1 LTFAALQETQLLRD
15 TKVLS
20 IRFGGHSDAIDD
32 IAHAN
37 CLTTNVSLCTCLCN
51 ELELG
56 SASIVEGYP
65 TVRRRMYGDQF
76 KALGCR
82 SVIIYLA
89 TWMIDYEQVISSDP
103 SDAGYAGDV

>member
-1 LTFAALQETQLLRD
+1 MHGSPLFRCASSCKGLHLTFAALQETQLLRD

-20 IRFGGHSDAIDD
+20 MHFGDDFDTIDD

-65 TVRRRMYGDQF
+65 PVRRRMYGDQF
-76 KALGCR
+76 KRLRLSQCN
-82 SVIIYLA
+82 Y
-89 TWMIDYEQVISSDP
+89 ISC
-103 SDAGYAGDV
+103 YASGIK